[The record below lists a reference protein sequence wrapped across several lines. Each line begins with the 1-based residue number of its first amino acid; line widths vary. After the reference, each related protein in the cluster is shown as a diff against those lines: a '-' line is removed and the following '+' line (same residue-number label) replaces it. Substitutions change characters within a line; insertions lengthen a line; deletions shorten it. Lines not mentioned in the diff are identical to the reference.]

1 MPVEPEIKMLGELGG
16 TYGSE
21 LKLSSARCK
30 EGKCR
35 GWGRRAANN
44 WTDHLLLLL
53 TAAQLV
59 LGYTTRRLGYGNK
72 RVLANHEIWKC

>member
-1 MPVEPEIKMLGELGG
+1 MPVGPEIKMLGELGG
-16 TYGSE
+16 TYGPE
-21 LKLSSARCK
+21 FKLNSARCE

-35 GWGRRAANN
+35 GCGRRAANN

-59 LGYTTRRLGYGNK
+59 LGYTTRRLGYGN
-72 RVLANHEIWKC
+72 RGF